1 MTIAL
6 TQRMFQSGT
15 GFFRDRARRRRMAS
29 LFGLGLA
36 IAAPVCGIVTYLLA
50 TGNGPFGSDPAT
62 LRLFIVVDFCLAL
75 ALLGVIA
82 WRIGAMVIARRARS
96 AGSRLHLR
104 MVRLFTIVAV
114 APALL
119 LGLFAAI
126 TVTWTLEGWL
136 NENVGGFVRNSV
148 RIAESYVDERHQ
160 TIVIDAS
167 SISQEIERSSPYG
180 VPGQQEITLALAK
193 GSISRG
199 LTEVYVINSSGEIIA
214 RGPNSYLFLYDP
226 PAPAHIQN
234 VQSGRTYVFED
245 PATDSVRALVRLSGV
260 FDAYLYLV
268 RPVDDEAAQMLVETR
283 AMAERY
289 ERLEAQRGDIQL
301 LFALLYMGFA
311 VLVLSAAI
319 WFGIWF
325 ADRLARPVGRLA
337 GAADRVAKGD
347 LGARVQEEH
356 GDDEIATLS
365 RAFNRMTSQVERQR
379 DALLDA
385 NSELEH
391 RRRFTE
397 AVLSGVT
404 VGVIGFDPSGRVD
417 LLNAAAEGIVGVA
430 DALRDVTELNAI
442 MPGSEALLDAAA
454 RSPTSVS
461 ESRLVVVSGDAEREF
476 LVRVACQR
484 TVAGIEGY
492 VMTVDD
498 MTALVSAQRSA
509 AWGDVARRVAHE
521 IRNPLTPIQ
530 LSAERLK
537 RKFGKE
543 ISENR
548 PVFEHCVDTIVR
560 QVQQIR
566 RMVEEFSNFA
576 RMPTPEFSENPL
588 ESVLAECVELQAAAH
603 PDTAFIRAPEHV
615 AATLYCDRGL
625 ISQALT
631 NLLRNAAQSVAA
643 RHAAQTEAGEE
654 PEPGR
659 IEIETDISAQGVRLS
674 ITDNGTGF
682 PKQDRNKLLEPY
694 VTSRKGGTGLGLAI
708 VNRIVEDHAGR
719 LVLDDAPGGMG
730 ARVTLT
736 LPRSED
742 FSGRVARMG
751 EIGEIP
757 GRIRAAAEAAE

>member
-1 MTIAL
+1 MAVAL
-6 TQRMFQSGT
+6 TQRMFQSG
-15 GFFRDRARRRRMAS
+15 GWFRDRARRRRLAS

-36 IAAPVCGIVTYLLA
+36 IAAPICGIVTYLLA
-50 TGNGPFGSDPAT
+50 TGNGPFGNDPQT
-62 LRLFIVVDFCLAL
+62 LRLFIVIDFCLAL
-75 ALLGVIA
+75 ALIGVIA
-82 WRIGAMVIARRARS
+82 WRVGAMVIAKRARS

-119 LGLFAAI
+119 LGLFAGI
-126 TVTWTLEGWL
+126 TVTITLEGWL
-136 NENVGGFVRNSV
+136 NEGVGGFVRNSV

-167 SISQEIERSSPYG
+167 SISQEIERASPFG
-180 VPGQQEITLALAK
+180 VPGQQDIMLALAK
-193 GSISRG
+193 GSVSRG

-226 PAPAHIQN
+226 PAPAHIQS
-234 VQSGRTYVFED
+234 VQSGTTYVFED
-245 PATDSVRALVRLSGV
+245 TTTDSVRALVRLSGV

-268 RPVDDEAAQMLVETR
+268 RPVDDEAAQMLLETR
-283 AMAERY
+283 AMADRY

-301 LFALLYMGFA
+301 LFALLYIGFA

-325 ADRLARPVGRLA
+325 ADRLARPIGRLA

-347 LGARVQEEH
+347 LGARVVEEH

-379 DALLDA
+379 DALLGV
-385 NSELEH
+385 NTELDQRH
-391 RRRFTE
+391 RFTE

-404 VGVIGFDPSGRVD
+404 AGVVGFDPTGRVD
-417 LLNAAAEGIVGVA
+417 LLNAAAEGIVGEAEGLGSVA
-430 DALRDVTELNAI
+430 ELNAV
-442 MPGSEALLDAAA
+442 MPGAEALLDAAA
-454 RSPTSVS
+454 RSPTSIS
-461 ESRLVVVSGDAEREF
+461 EGRLVVVSDEAEKEF

-484 TVAGIEGY
+484 TPSGIEGF
-492 VMTVDD
+492 VMTLDD

-537 RKFGKE
+537 RKFGKD
-543 ISENR
+543 ITENR
-548 PVFEHCVDTIVR
+548 PVFDNCVDTIVR

-576 RMPTPEFSENPL
+576 RMPTPEFSEHGL
-588 ESVLAECVELQAAAH
+588 ESILAEITDLQAAGH
-603 PDTAFIRAPEHV
+603 PNIAFIRNPDYV
-615 AATLYCDRGL
+615 DVTLYCDRGL
-625 ISQALT
+625 LSQALT
-631 NLLRNAAQSVAA
+631 NLLRNAAQSVEVRCNADL
-643 RHAAQTEAGEE
+643 EDGNESE
-654 PEPGR
+654 SGR
-659 IEIETDISAQGVRLS
+659 IMLQTDVTETGVTVT

-682 PKQDRNKLLEPY
+682 PGRDREKLLEPY

-708 VNRIVEDHAGR
+708 VSRIVEDHAGK
-719 LVLDDAPGGMG
+719 LTLDDAPSGQG
-730 ARVTLT
+730 ARVTIH
-736 LPRSED
+736 LPRSEV

-751 EIGEIP
+751 EVGEIP
-757 GRIRAAAEAAE
+757 GRLRTHSEAAE